1 MRTSDKIANTAPFRF
16 TLALC
21 CTVAMAMQ
29 VPAQELASAVPTDE
43 SQTAA
48 PAEVAPAFPDRRHAL
63 IVVGL
68 PGDPTHRE
76 QFEAILQ
83 IWQDWLV
90 KFAAVDSADIMV
102 LDGRDATEGRLPAT
116 QESIRSVTDQL
127 VERIGEDEALWVFW
141 LGHGNQERRHGWFHL
156 PGPDMNAAQW
166 AARFAELKAGEQV
179 FWMTHSASGSF
190 VKPFSLPGRIVI
202 SATDEDEINEP
213 RFPRQLAEVMRQQLA
228 ERATAGPTAEPASPA
243 KDPLVSILDL
253 FRRTA
258 DRVGRSFDDDQL
270 LPTEHALLDDNGDGV
285 GTEVADLA
293 MIDSQSIHSTA
304 AQAVIDGLLAART
317 IIMTPEPPPT
327 PDDPAAPAATQQ
339 P

>member
-1 MRTSDKIANTAPFRF
+1 
-16 TLALC
+16 
-21 CTVAMAMQ
+21 MAMS
-29 VPAQELASAVPTDE
+29 VPVQEIASAGPTDE
-43 SQTAA
+43 LQAAA
-48 PAEVAPAFPDRRHAL
+48 PVDVAPAFPNRRHAL

-68 PGDPTHRE
+68 PGDQTHRE
-76 QFEAILQ
+76 RFDAIIQ

-90 KFAAVDSADIMV
+90 EIAGVDSADIMV
-102 LDGRDATEGRLPAT
+102 LDGRDATEDRLPAT
-116 QESIRSVTDQL
+116 QESVRSETEQL
-127 VERIGEDEALWVFW
+127 VERIGNDESLWVFW
-141 LGHGNQERRHGWFHL
+141 LGHGNQDRRHGWFHL

-166 AARFAELKAGEQV
+166 AAMFAELKAGEQV

-190 VKPFSLPGRIVI
+190 LKPFSLPGRIVI
-202 SATDEDEINEP
+202 SATDEGEINEP
-213 RFPRQLAEVMRQQLA
+213 RFPRQLADVMAQQLA
-228 ERATAGPTAEPASPA
+228 ASTNAESAGEPTAPA
-243 KDPLVSILDL
+243 KDLPVSVLDL

-293 MIDSQSIHSTA
+293 TIDSQSIHSTA

-317 IIMTPEPPPT
+317 IITTTEPSPT
-327 PDDPAAPAATQQ
+327 PDDSAAPAATQQ